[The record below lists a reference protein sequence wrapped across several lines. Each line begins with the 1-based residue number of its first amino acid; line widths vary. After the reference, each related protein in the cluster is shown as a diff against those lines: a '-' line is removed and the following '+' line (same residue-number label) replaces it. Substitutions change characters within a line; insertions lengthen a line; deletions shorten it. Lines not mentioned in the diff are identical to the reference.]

1 MACLRGKQ
9 HRSTEQMLRNRRH
22 QRRKMVQSVVALKRK
37 MVSTDWCSVKGAI
50 NCVNLVEARQ
60 HHLLTRRFAV
70 QWQKISQPCCCTG
83 NASELWVDQSETGIC
98 SRQFVSKRPVT
109 RSTGINRSASDT
121 GSGSTKQRG
130 MASGSSSKVFLF
142 QKDVIFS
149 CF

>member
-1 MACLRGKQ
+1 MACLHGKQ

-22 QRRKMVQSVVALKRK
+22 QRRKMVQSVVALERK

-60 HHLLTRRFAV
+60 HHLLTRRFVV

-83 NASELWVDQSETGIC
+83 NASELWVDQSETGIF

-130 MASGSSSKVFLF
+130 MASGSSSNVFLF
-142 QKDVIFS
+142 KRM
-149 CF
+149 